1 MCAFQIQTR
10 IKKIKILRK
19 CLLTFL
25 LEHIF
30 WKTLKVS
37 YISEFIQI
45 TWLITFDYL
54 FLIEIE
60 IIYRVVMHLEEA
72 LWWALGLNDKE
83 IQELFYNTE
92 SKQIRVTQFF
102 VRLLLNALHSLRSP
116 HKCKASVLFPK
127 LITQKEFDFPIQI
140 SPWVCSQL
148 PCHCHDESKR
158 TIDNNEFDQREQI
171 TEFRNVLS
179 GERSFIYIL
188 GSHCQWGSLSGP
200 WNSCVCHLFLYGI
213 KHFHSIH
220 RVSQKL
226 CQAEPHTQITAIYM
240 YYW

>member
-1 MCAFQIQTR
+1 MLFVELLLNWNILCAFQIQTR

-19 CLLTFL
+19 CLQTFL

-45 TWLITFDYL
+45 TWFITIDYL

-60 IIYRVVMHLEEA
+60 ILYRVAMHLEEA
-72 LWWALGLNDKE
+72 LWALGLSDKE

-102 VRLLLNALHSLRSP
+102 VRLLLNALHSLRSS
-116 HKCKASVLFPK
+116 HKSKASVLFPK

-179 GERSFIYIL
+179 LERGVSFI
-188 GSHCQWGSLSGP
+188 
-200 WNSCVCHLFLYGI
+200 F
-213 KHFHSIH
+213 
-220 RVSQKL
+220 
-226 CQAEPHTQITAIYM
+226 
-240 YYW
+240 